1 MKGRPPHDPTKYAT
15 YDPSRHPTAP
25 AIATIWRPN
34 RPVATRYPENGMMIS
49 DGSGIHALSIAIIT
63 TTPPY
68 PSAEIVAM
76 IKPESAEITLS
87 SILERVAWCGVGC
100 EQDKNKTLF

>member
-25 AIATIWRPN
+25 AIATICNPN

-49 DGSGIHALSIAIIT
+49 DGNGMHALSIAIMS

-76 IKPESAEITLS
+76 MKVDTAEISLS
-87 SILERVAWCGVGC
+87 SIVFDAPYAESAPNSLPR
-100 EQDKNKTLF
+100 